1 MDSVKSKHLPV
12 THTQSVNLLA
22 FQQKVGIMLETCDK
36 HFVYKINSVLLHS
49 LRCLILIKS
58 YKENY
63 FGQLLKVNVT
73 RITCLK
79 KASHVAHPRKDE
91 NCEKFHS

>member
-22 FQQKVGIMLETCDK
+22 FQQKVGIMKEMCDK
-36 HFVYKINSVLLHS
+36 HFGYKIDSVLLHS

-58 YKENY
+58 YIENY
-63 FGQLLKVNVT
+63 FGQLLKVNVIT
-73 RITCLK
+73 NTCLK
-79 KASHVAHPRKDE
+79 KTGHVAYSREDE
-91 NCEKFHS
+91 NCEKINP

>member
-22 FQQKVGIMLETCDK
+22 FQHKVGIMKEIYDK
-36 HFVYKINSVLLHS
+36 HFGYKIDSVLLHS

-58 YKENY
+58 YIENY
-63 FGQLLKVNVT
+63 FGQLLKVNVI
-73 RITCLK
+73 RNTCLK
-79 KASHVAHPRKDE
+79 KAGYVAPTRKDE
-91 NCEKFHS
+91 NRENFHS

>member
-22 FQQKVGIMLETCDK
+22 FQQKVCIMKEICDK
-36 HFVYKINSVLLHS
+36 HFGYKIDSALLHS

-58 YKENY
+58 YIENY
-63 FGQLLKVNVT
+63 LSYLLKVNVI
-73 RITCLK
+73 RNTCLK
-79 KASHVAHPRKDE
+79 KTGPEAPTRKDE